1 MAEIE
6 FCDNCNNLLFL
17 YSDKNNKLFLGC
29 KLCENVKTLFIV
41 HNVF

>member
-6 FCDNCNNLLFL
+6 FCDNCNNLLDN
-17 YSDKNNKLFLGC
+17 YSIKIINCFLGC
-29 KLCENVKTLFIV
+29 KLCENVKNMIV